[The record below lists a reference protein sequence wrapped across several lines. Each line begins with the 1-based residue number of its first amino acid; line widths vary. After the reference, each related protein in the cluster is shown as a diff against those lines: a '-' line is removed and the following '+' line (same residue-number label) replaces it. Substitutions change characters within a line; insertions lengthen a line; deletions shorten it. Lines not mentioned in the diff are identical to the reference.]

1 MSIDAY
7 HQKYGKMLD
16 PKEVSVTLPDGRVIT
31 FETGRIA
38 KQARG
43 AAVAKMGDAFVLSTV
58 CYGEEK
64 EGDFFPL
71 TVEYREKAYAAGRL
85 PGGYNKREAGRPSDE
100 ETLSARIID
109 RPIRPMFPENFT
121 REVQVIVQ
129 VLSAD
134 RKFAPDV
141 LGVSAASLSIGLSEL
156 PFEQQV
162 AAVRV
167 AVVDGQNIVMPTYEQ
182 MACADLDLVVAG
194 TEDSVCMVEGG
205 AYEVSEDTMINA
217 ILAGHEAIKLMC
229 KAQQE
234 LVDRCAKPKME
245 LKPQHVGEAH
255 EKLLATVKEVVWDE
269 LNKDVHS
276 NMVKTDFYPAMADLC
291 AKMLEDE
298 RILAIIGKDEE
309 QDPALV
315 ADAKAIFSDY
325 ERTAMREMILNEDV
339 RLDGRTTTEVRPIE
353 IELGVLPSAHGSAI
367 FQRGETQGLVVCT
380 LGSKADEQRYESLQG
395 EGSKSYMLHYNFP
408 PYCVGECKRLGMSR
422 REIGHGHL
430 AERSLA
436 AVLPL
441 PEDFPYTIR
450 VVSEI
455 QESNGSSSMA
465 SVCGGCLS
473 LMDAGVPIKAPV
485 AGVAMGLIS
494 EKGSVKEGGKI
505 KILTDIT
512 GTEDHLGDMD
522 FKVTG
527 TAEGI
532 TAFQM
537 DIKIRGITPELMREA
552 LEQARQGRLHILG
565 KMAELGLAAPRP
577 KVSEKAPTMI
587 KMRIPTNK
595 IRDVIGSG
603 GSVIK
608 GMQSQTGCTINID
621 DDGNIDIAAPSGK
634 AAAVCRRMIEEL
646 TAEPEP
652 GRKYKGKVKTI
663 QPFGAFVEI
672 LPGRDGLVH
681 ISELADHR
689 VEKVEDVVH
698 VGDEVEVLC
707 LGVDPKGKV
716 KLSMKALLPPKA
728 APAAEAPASKTVA
741 TDNTSGAIE
750 GVVVGAA
757 LAGLAESM
765 DDSAEA

>member
-339 RLDGRTTTEVRPIE
+339 RLDGRLTTEVRPIE

-689 VEKVEDVVH
+689 VDKVEDVVH

-728 APAAEAPASKTVA
+728 APAEAPAADASTGSA
-741 TDNTSGAIE
+741 TAAPE
-750 GVVVGAA
+750 APAAEAAPEAPAGAA
-757 LAGLAESM
+757 
-765 DDSAEA
+765 EA

>member
-217 ILAGHEAIKLMC
+217 ILAGHEAIKAMC

-689 VEKVEDVVH
+689 VDKVEDVVH

-728 APAAEAPASKTVA
+728 APAEAPAADASTGSA
-741 TDNTSGAIE
+741 T
-750 GVVVGAA
+750 AA
-757 LAGLAESM
+757 PEAPA
-765 DDSAEA
+765 AEAAAPEAPTEA

>member
-1 MSIDAY
+1 
-7 HQKYGKMLD
+7 
-16 PKEVSVTLPDGRVIT
+16 
-31 FETGRIA
+31 
-38 KQARG
+38 
-43 AAVAKMGDAFVLSTV
+43 
-58 CYGEEK
+58 
-64 EGDFFPL
+64 
-71 TVEYREKAYAAGRL
+71 
-85 PGGYNKREAGRPSDE
+85 
-100 ETLSARIID
+100 
-109 RPIRPMFPENFT
+109 
-121 REVQVIVQ
+121 
-129 VLSAD
+129 
-134 RKFAPDV
+134 
-141 LGVSAASLSIGLSEL
+141 
-156 PFEQQV
+156 
-162 AAVRV
+162 
-167 AVVDGQNIVMPTYEQ
+167 
-182 MACADLDLVVAG
+182 
-194 TEDSVCMVEGG
+194 
-205 AYEVSEDTMINA
+205 
-217 ILAGHEAIKLMC
+217 
-229 KAQQE
+229 
-234 LVDRCAKPKME
+234 
-245 LKPQHVGEAH
+245 
-255 EKLLATVKEVVWDE
+255 
-269 LNKDVHS
+269 
-276 NMVKTDFYPAMADLC
+276 
-291 AKMLEDE
+291 MLEDE

-689 VEKVEDVVH
+689 VDKVEDVVH

-716 KLSMKALLPPKA
+716 KLSMMPLDVTTMISMMAGEYSEKLTSKKIDLDLEGTGEGAVMIKADPDQLGRVFSNLFSNMYKYSMPGTRAYIDVRQPDGKVEIA
-728 APAAEAPASKTVA
+728 FLNISEAKLHITAQELTERFVRGDIARSTEGSGLGLSIARGLTELMNGTFEVIIEGDLFKVKVTFPAA
-741 TDNTSGAIE
+741 
-750 GVVVGAA
+750 
-757 LAGLAESM
+757 
-765 DDSAEA
+765 

>member
-339 RLDGRTTTEVRPIE
+339 RLDGRLTTEVRPIE

-485 AGVAMGLIS
+485 AGIAMGLIS

-505 KILTDIT
+505 KILSDIT

-728 APAAEAPASKTVA
+728 APAEAPAADASTGSA
-741 TDNTSGAIE
+741 TAAPE
-750 GVVVGAA
+750 APAAEAAPEAPVGAA
-757 LAGLAESM
+757 
-765 DDSAEA
+765 EA